1 MPKYKH
7 GSGSIYKRGKTWW
20 LTFYVNGQQQ
30 WESAK
35 TTDKATARQKLQEII
50 GQRAEGRLVIGGDK
64 ITFEA
69 LIQMVKDE
77 YGTNARKSADKVQY
91 RERHLAKS
99 FAGWKA
105 RDITVTDLRAFISRR
120 QEEGAA
126 NAEINR
132 ELATLRRGFNLA
144 LQAERIPC
152 MPHFP
157 RLQESAPRAGF
168 FEAHEFHDV
177 LHRLRSV

>member
-7 GSGSIYKRGKTWW
+7 GSGSVYLRGKTWW
-20 LTFYVNGQQQ
+20 MTYYVNGKQV

-35 TTDKATARQKLQEII
+35 TKDKAAARQKLQEKI
-50 GQRAEGRLVIGGDK
+50 GQRAEGRLVVGADRV
-64 ITFEA
+64 TFEV

-77 YGTNARKSADKVQY
+77 YETNARKSVDKVQY
-91 RERHLAKS
+91 REKHLAKS

-105 RDITVTDLRAFISRR
+105 SNITLTDLRAFIKHR

-144 LQAERIPC
+144 LQAERIPR

-157 RLQESAPRAGF
+157 RL
-168 FEAHEFHDV
+168 
-177 LHRLRSV
+177 